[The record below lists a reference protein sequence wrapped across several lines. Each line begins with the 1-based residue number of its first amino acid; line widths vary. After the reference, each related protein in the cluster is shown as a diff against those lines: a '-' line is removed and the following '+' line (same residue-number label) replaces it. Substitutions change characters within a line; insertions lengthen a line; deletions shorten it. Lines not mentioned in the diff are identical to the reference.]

1 MASKMISKERLEA
14 LENLEQIARGIDRRL
29 SGPYHYPGYHDDI
42 DLMFRKLKVAVHE
55 LDRIEGN
62 ELPVG
67 YLHSWQ
73 EVPTRL

>member
-1 MASKMISKERLEA
+1 MADKTISKERLGA
-14 LENLEQIARGIDRRL
+14 LENLEKIARDIDRCL

-42 DLMFRKLKVAVHE
+42 DLMFRKLKAAVHE
-55 LDRIEGN
+55 LDRIEGR

-67 YLHSWQ
+67 HLHSWQ

>member
-1 MASKMISKERLEA
+1 MADKMISKERLEA

-42 DLMFRKLKVAVHE
+42 DLMFRKLKAAVHE
-55 LDRIEGN
+55 LDRIEDS

-67 YLHSWQ
+67 HLHSWQ
-73 EVPTRL
+73 EVSSRL